1 MFFSTKVAATVAA
14 LTTLALA
21 KVPVTSG
28 SGCNANTNP
37 TQVRLA
43 YAGPGGMAVS
53 WNTNQQL
60 SKPSVSYGA
69 DKKNLDQVASS
80 DVSTTYQSSSTW
92 NNHVVISGL
101 KSDTS
106 YHYAPQCGNATYK
119 FKTAR
124 DAGQGKSFK
133 FAMVGDMGTFGPDG
147 ATPLTP
153 GQNTTMQSL
162 QALKSQYKFI
172 WHGQFPTRS
181 YSRLRSAVGDIAYAD
196 AWVKE
201 EQAGYVPTLNLT
213 DGGKEYDKI
222 LNEFYNEVQPLSEER
237 PYMVAVGK
245 ILLFTRT
252 V

>member
-101 KSDTS
+101 KSDTN

-124 DAGQGKSFK
+124 DAGKDTSFK

-147 ATPLTP
+147 LSTTVGKGANNPLP
-153 GQNTTMQSL
+153 VGANTTIQSL

-172 WHGQFPTRS
+172 WHGQFPPPDRFH
-181 YSRLRSAVGDIAYAD
+181 G
-196 AWVKE
+196 
-201 EQAGYVPTLNLT
+201 
-213 DGGKEYDKI
+213 
-222 LNEFYNEVQPLSEER
+222 
-237 PYMVAVGK
+237 
-245 ILLFTRT
+245 
-252 V
+252 